1 MMKISRKRR
10 RALSLA
16 IAVLLS
22 GGYFAWNIN
31 SACAEE
37 VTGNH
42 FILPQDI
49 AEAERDGNIIAA
61 GYRYFEAIGNP
72 EAKIYVRNNS
82 LGVEPNS
89 TWDKGIYGGY
99 AFAAA
104 EAYFASVLQVHSLYN
119 TVTVNNAAG
128 AGIYG
133 GYAYGGLY
141 IYPGSDYGELRVHA
155 DHNTV
160 RLNQSTAAG
169 DIYGGK
175 ANVEGWGYYNIY
187 EESCADANDVEVVG
201 GLVKGKIYGGYA
213 GGNAYEPE
221 DVKAASHAD
230 GNAVYLQS
238 VAAAD
243 DVYGGYAEPT
253 GIGSHIYQNKE
264 CHADGNTVT
273 VNGGSIA
280 GNIYGGYA
288 DSGDARDNTVKLHGV
303 AAKQATVY
311 GGYADGGSSTG
322 NTLAVYGG
330 GTTIKGIGAGSVQN
344 LHFYLDDSVKSNDTA
359 LLTVNSAAD
368 ITGMQVGVGVNGSAR
383 ALRKGDTV
391 SLLQTVGGE
400 LTSDESNLV
409 NHTEGMQGVS
419 LKYKFQLARQG
430 TDTLTAQ
437 VTEAPAVNERTK
449 SLVETHAAMTE
460 GLNQGADLLA
470 GAGFSAAE
478 QAVKLQAAEN
488 ISGSREVS
496 PAQADADNGLPV
508 STSPEAA
515 SGFVPW
521 AVMEQSNLR
530 AHSGS
535 YVDTHGS
542 SLGVGFARSQ
552 NLRQGTLLHGPFV
565 SYGRGSYDSYLDDG
579 THGSGN
585 INYFGAGYLARYTAA
600 NNFYM
605 EGSLQGGRTWS
616 DYAGSI
622 EAGTYTN
629 YDNSGTFYAAQL
641 GIGRKL
647 TLSKTAGLDTYFRYL
662 WSHQKSSSS
671 RLNSGELYDF
681 DSVNSHRLRLGA
693 RWTQKNGEQDTLY
706 AGLAW
711 EYELDG
717 RACAGYE
724 GYSTPSPSM
733 KGGSIMAELGYRW
746 QPRHGNVSYDLK
758 LSGWQGKREGITAAA
773 QVSWAF

>member
-1 MMKISRKRR
+1 MKISRKRR

-141 IYPGSDYGELRVHA
+141 LYSYSDDGELRVHA

-201 GLVKGKIYGGYA
+201 GLVKGKVYGGYA
-213 GGNAYEPE
+213 GGNANDEY
-221 DVKAASHAD
+221 VKAASHAD

-243 DVYGGYAEPT
+243 DVYGGYAELT
-253 GIGSHIYQNKE
+253 GRASHFYENKE

-330 GTTIKGIGAGSVQN
+330 GTTIKGIGAGTVQN
-344 LHFYLDDSVKSNDTA
+344 LYFYLDDSVKSNDTA
-359 LLTVNSAAD
+359 LLTINSAAD
-368 ITGMQVGVGVNGSAR
+368 ITGIQVGVGVNGSAR

-400 LTSDESNLV
+400 LTSDENNLV

-419 LKYKFQLARQG
+419 LKYKLQLARQG

-449 SLVETHAAMTE
+449 SLLETHAAMTE

-496 PAQADADNGLPV
+496 PAQADADNGLLV
-508 STSPEAA
+508 NTSPEAA
-515 SGFVPW
+515 NGFVPW

-585 INYFGAGYLARYTAA
+585 INYFGAGYLAKYTAGD
-600 NNFYM
+600 NFYI

-622 EAGTYTN
+622 EAGTYTD

-681 DSVNSHRLRLGA
+681 DSVNSHRLRLGT

-717 RACAGYE
+717 RVCAGYE